1 MSLEER
7 TSGEAGGEDE
17 RAAAMTASDDPVA
30 VALLEAENRLDEL
43 NDRYLRLVAE
53 YDNYR
58 RRAVRERETSVE
70 NGAENVAR
78 PLLAV
83 LDNLER
89 AVANAGEAPGPW
101 LEGVSLT
108 LRQFL
113 DALKS
118 AGVTPLDP
126 LGRPFNP
133 VEHEALST
141 MPSDT
146 VPADHVALV
155 VSRGYRLGERILR
168 PAQVIVSSGST
179 GGAA

>member
-1 MSLEER
+1 MTVDDR
-7 TSGEAGGEDE
+7 TSGGPGGEAD
-17 RAAAMTASDDPVA
+17 RSAAMTESDEPMA
-30 VALLEAENRLDEL
+30 VALLEAENRLNEL
-43 NDRYLRLVAE
+43 NDRHLRLVAE

-58 RRAVRERETSVE
+58 RRAQRERETAVE

-89 AVANAGEAPGPW
+89 AVANAGDAPGPW

-118 AGVTPLDP
+118 AGVMPVDP
-126 LGRPFNP
+126 QGQPFNP

-141 MPSDT
+141 VPSES
-146 VPADHVALV
+146 VPADHVARV
-155 VSRGYRLGERILR
+155 ISRGYRLGDRILR
-168 PAQVIVSSGST
+168 PAQVLVSSGAP
-179 GGAA
+179 GRGA